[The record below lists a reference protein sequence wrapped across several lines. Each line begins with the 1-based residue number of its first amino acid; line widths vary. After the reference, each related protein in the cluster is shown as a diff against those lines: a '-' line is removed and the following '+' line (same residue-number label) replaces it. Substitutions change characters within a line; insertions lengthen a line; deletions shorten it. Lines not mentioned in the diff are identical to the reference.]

1 MSPYLIIDEEIRNS
15 IKLAAKS
22 GIDFRICLPH
32 IPDKKIAFALAKDH
46 YKELIEAGVRIFEY
60 TPGFVHSKTW
70 LADDKVAFVG
80 TVNLDYRALYQN
92 FECGLYMYKSNSLVE
107 IKNDFDIF
115 FDIGTE
121 INMEDVENIKI
132 VSKLFAKIAKPF
144 AVLM

>member
-1 MSPYLIIDEEIRNS
+1 
-15 IKLAAKS
+15 
-22 GIDFRICLPH
+22 
-32 IPDKKIAFALAKDH
+32 
-46 YKELIEAGVRIFEY
+46 
-60 TPGFVHSKTW
+60 
-70 LADDKVAFVG
+70 
-80 TVNLDYRALYQN
+80 
-92 FECGLYMYKSNSLVE
+92 MYKSNSLVE